1 MARDMVEGSAAG
13 PAGRARGLRELGG
26 SLARRWPRWLRLRLP
41 KLKLWQLAVLGLLL
55 LFVTLW
61 LTATATS
68 TSTYS
73 ASLLVTEGR
82 HGIPPPGNPFDFGDL
97 PPGASSDNMHTF
109 TNDGKT
115 DIYIMIGV
123 FGGIRDFIDIEDA
136 FFTLKPGEER
146 QILVKLSVPPTA
158 EPGKHYS
165 GKVIIT
171 RMPFWVPW

>member
-1 MARDMVEGSAAG
+1 MARDMAEGTAAG
-13 PAGRARGLRELGG
+13 PAGRAQRRRDLGG

-55 LFVTLW
+55 LFATLW

-73 ASLLVTEGR
+73 ASVLVTEGR
-82 HGIPPPGNPFDFGDL
+82 QGIPPPGNPFDFGDL
-97 PPGASSDNMHTF
+97 PPGASSNNIHTF
-109 TNDGKT
+109 TNEGKT

-123 FGGIRDFIDIEDA
+123 FGGIRDFIDVEDA
-136 FFTLKPGEER
+136 FFTLKRGEER

-158 EPGKHYS
+158 EPGKRYD
-165 GKVIIT
+165 GRVVIT
-171 RMPFWVPW
+171 RLPWLSP